1 MFMSNRLVEM
11 ETFVCVAE
19 NQNLVAAAS
28 ELGVSSAFVTRR
40 LQELERGLKI
50 RLVSRTTRRIS
61 LTAAGKRYYAFSKR
75 ILKEI
80 REEERALAKANDE
93 PKGTI
98 TVASS
103 VSFGILEMG
112 KAITEFMVQYPL
124 TEISLII
131 GDNRRHSLDPLEQ
144 DADVVVRFTRP
155 QKASLRA
162 LSIGTIKWILCASPS
177 YLKKAGTPRQVSDLS
192 GHSCLVTTRPFGDGT
207 WKLKGP
213 SGIEKL
219 KVRGVVSPNSAIAMR
234 HMALDGAGIALLP
247 TFCVSE
253 DIQTRKL
260 LPVLTQYGG
269 VEQTIYA
276 CYADPRQ
283 QPLGIRLFVQFL
295 KQRFSKTSWDAAV

>member
-1 MFMSNRLVEM
+1 MSNRLVEM
-11 ETFVCVAE
+11 ETFVRIAE
-19 NQNLVAAAS
+19 SQNFVAAAS

-40 LQELERGLKI
+40 LQELERSLTV

-61 LTAAGKRYYAFSKR
+61 LTEAGKRYYEFSKR
-75 ILKEI
+75 ILKQI

-93 PKGTI
+93 PKGVI

-124 TEISLII
+124 IEISLII
-131 GDNRRHSLDPLEQ
+131 GDNRRRSLDPLEK
-144 DADVVVRFTRP
+144 DADVIVRFTRP
-155 QKASLRA
+155 QETGLHAV
-162 LSIGTIKWILCASPS
+162 SIGTIKWILCASPS
-177 YLKKAGTPRQVSDLS
+177 YLKKAGALRQVSDLS
-192 GHSCLVTTRPFGDGT
+192 GHSCLVTTKPFGDGT

-213 SGIEKL
+213 RGVERL

-234 HMALDGAGIALLP
+234 YMALDGAGIALLP
-247 TFCVSE
+247 TFCVAE
-253 DIQTRKL
+253 DIRKKRL

-269 VEQTIYA
+269 VDQTIYA

-295 KQRFSKTSWDAAV
+295 KQRFNNANWDTAV